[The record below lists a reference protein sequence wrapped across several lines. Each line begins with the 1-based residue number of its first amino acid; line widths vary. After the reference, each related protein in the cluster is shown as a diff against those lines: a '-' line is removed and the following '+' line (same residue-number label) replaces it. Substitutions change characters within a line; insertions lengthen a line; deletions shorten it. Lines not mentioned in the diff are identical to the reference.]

1 MGVVTL
7 WGQSHL
13 PGEWS
18 AIANS
23 GAVWLLP
30 ATLVGAVMPTDLR
43 AALAGALTLVV
54 AVAVFYAAVPFL
66 VAGASSAPRGVVI
79 WSVTAVVAGPVF
91 GVAGRWIRGDRSR
104 LRAAAA
110 ALIGGSFT
118 AEGVIRLLTPPS
130 EDRSV
135 AILMIV
141 AGLLLSIA
149 IGRSTRERLL
159 GVLGQPVVV
168 LVTFGV
174 YKALD
179 QAFLRS

>member
-1 MGVVTL
+1 VGVVTL

-91 GVAGRWIRGDRSR
+91 GVAGRWIRG
-104 LRAAAA
+104 
-110 ALIGGSFT
+110 T
-118 AEGVIRLLTPPS
+118 ARGDVRRQRP
-130 EDRSV
+130 
-135 AILMIV
+135 
-141 AGLLLSIA
+141 
-149 IGRSTRERLL
+149 
-159 GVLGQPVVV
+159 
-168 LVTFGV
+168 
-174 YKALD
+174 
-179 QAFLRS
+179 